1 MTKNKTIEFETQ
13 GDLDF
18 VDLTEEVSE
27 FVKSSGVKEGL
38 INIQS
43 MHTSAALIVNENEPL
58 LIEDIKDNLRRT
70 APKEAS
76 YNHDNMKIRTVNVC
90 DNECINGHSHCQA
103 IHLLVSATLNI
114 IQGEIQLGRWQRIF
128 FVELDQKRPRRVQ
141 LQIIGE

>member
-18 VDLTEEVSE
+18 VDLTGEVSE

-128 FVELDQKRPRRVQ
+128 FVELDQKRPRKVQ

>member
-58 LIEDIKDNLRRT
+58 LIEDIKENLRRT

-76 YNHDNMKIRTVNVC
+76 YSHDNMEIRTVNVC
-90 DNECINGHSHCQA
+90 DNECINGHAHCQA

-128 FVELDQKRPRRVQ
+128 FVELDQKRPRKVQ